1 LEIWRLAARKKPR
14 FQSAVSATG
23 ALITRRA
30 TSNRE
35 PATKCRTIRAQTPPD
50 YRLLTTDYQTKA
62 RPLQRPR
69 GLVILSSPQ
78 QEETM
83 DETTNPNP
91 SAGSDAG
98 SDEANRF
105 NRARDYVSDQYQSAS
120 GKVRDGYNAMRERV
134 EDVDI
139 GAVTDQVR
147 TYVRSN
153 PGKAL
158 LISVGV
164 GFLIGLLLR
173 RDDEE

>member
-1 LEIWRLAARKKPR
+1 
-14 FQSAVSATG
+14 
-23 ALITRRA
+23 
-30 TSNRE
+30 
-35 PATKCRTIRAQTPPD
+35 
-50 YRLLTTDYQTKA
+50 
-62 RPLQRPR
+62 
-69 GLVILSSPQ
+69 
-78 QEETM
+78 M
-83 DETTNPNP
+83 DESTNPGNGGA
-91 SAGSDAG
+91 AGEES
-98 SDEANRF
+98 SSRF
-105 NRARDYVSDQYQSAS
+105 DRAKEYVGEKYGAAS

-134 EDVDI
+134 EDVDV